1 MKRIRLFQISNGVGS
16 GNIGDE
22 LMAQEFWKLL
32 PGNVSLDVPTLPEAV
47 RFCGKYP
54 NPHRYFPVG
63 SRLTDLPQT
72 PGLLVG
78 DTPVAE
84 FEGLG
89 YPLQT
94 VGPAIS
100 AISRRGLPVDAISV
114 GVDRLHTPEARQ
126 LFAQHYAAIRSW
138 TVRSEACREAL
149 LDLGVAPERI
159 RVAADL
165 AWLFTPGTE
174 TDAWAAE
181 VWSRLGI
188 QIDRP
193 LLVVNVVH
201 HVDPS
206 EMAPK
211 RVLAEALD
219 RLAGES
225 GYQIAFLHNESRS
238 GPDFDAAATAGV
250 RAFMRETSVV
260 VPLAY
265 YTPQEMVS
273 LLRPAATVLSQRY
286 HMAIQAI
293 LAGTIPVCLMRGQ
306 KLSGLAREF
315 DLLTAAIDADVIV
328 ERVMESAARRPDRI
342 AALAGIRE
350 EHSIRAGEALSF
362 FREYA
367 EQGTPAPRRQA
378 PVRQV
383 VVIHL
388 GGLGDLVLASSLFSA
403 LRSKYGKA
411 SIHLLCRAPF
421 AQLPGLFP
429 CPPDQVTPVRLNPNV
444 HSQPSLTVAEALREL
459 EEQLG
464 ELRPDLV
471 LSAELEPTWLSWYL
485 ASRWQAPVNVA
496 CTRMEAPQG
505 LLPVLLQ
512 DAGLQPVD
520 FDGPAWHA
528 DMIEGDRYAQLA
540 KAVGIEDCPA
550 PRWTIIAEQDRQIT
564 AFLEAS
570 GIGSGEYAVCF
581 PLGAASTLV
590 KRWPVES
597 FASALEQATEGFA
610 TPVILT
616 GEAHELAALESHAA
630 YLRGRG
636 ATVAIFAGTADEMP
650 LLAGLLARAKFFLG
664 NDTGPAHIAQAYGTP
679 GAVVFGGGTWPHYRP
694 WGPGAVGVV
703 HPLPCFGCRWDCI
716 FGQPVCIEGV
726 TVESVV
732 RALQQAT
739 TNPTGPADVIAIAST
754 VAESVVKLA
763 TVWRTA
769 AEERLVKLEELSRTH
784 EVIATAAA
792 NRAQALDELD
802 RLFQGVETSR
812 ESVQAAANHR
822 LELIE
827 VISKELSD
835 LRSENSARLATIESA
850 DSLLHRQEDEIREL
864 REGYA
869 ARLVAIEE
877 ANALLQKQQ
886 REIGE
891 LREGHA
897 ARLVAI
903 EEANDFLRKQQRE
916 FEELR
921 DGYAARLIS
930 IEEANELLRKQER
943 EIAEL
948 REGYAARLGA
958 IEEANELLQKQQR
971 EIAELREGHAARLV
985 AIEEANVLLRS
996 QQEDLTRLRAETASL
1011 KAEDARQNAR
1021 IQELD
1026 VAATERLAALEHA
1039 NLLLSAANA
1048 ANGEQAGRLRMFE
1061 QAATERLAALEA
1073 TTVSLR
1079 AETARRTQLTA
1090 DLETVAAAQAEARR
1104 RQADERESWQKVLAE
1119 LRTELS
1125 RERTAR
1131 LAGHEELIL
1140 LRADLERVTAERD
1153 RYRRSTE
1160 ELALSEQDLR
1170 GQILAAESGTLLQS
1184 VFRSKTGK
1192 SH

>member
-32 PGNVSLDVPTLPEAV
+32 PGNVILDVPTLPEAV
-47 RFCGKYP
+47 RFRGKYP
-54 NPHRYFPVG
+54 NPHRYFPAG

-72 PGLLVG
+72 PGILVG

-181 VWSRLGI
+181 VWRGLGI
-188 QIDRP
+188 QPERP
-193 LLVVNVVH
+193 LLIVNAVH

-206 EMAPK
+206 DTAPK

-219 RLAGES
+219 RLARES
-225 GYQIAFLHNESRS
+225 SYQIAFLHNESRP
-238 GPDFDAAATAGV
+238 GPDFDAAAASDV

-315 DLLTAAIDADVIV
+315 GLLTAPIEADAIV
-328 ERVMESAARRPDRI
+328 ERVMESAARRSDRI
-342 AALAGIRE
+342 AALAEKRE
-350 EHSIRAGEALSF
+350 EHRVRAGEALSF
-362 FREYA
+362 FREYMA
-367 EQGTPAPRRQA
+367 QGA
-378 PVRQV
+378 PVPRLPAAVLQV

-388 GGLGDLVLASSLFSA
+388 GGLGDLVLASSLLSA
-403 LRSKYGKA
+403 LRRKYGEA
-411 SIHLLCRAPF
+411 SIRLLCRAPF
-421 AQLPGLFP
+421 AQLPSLFP
-429 CPPDQVTPVRLNPNV
+429 SPPDQVTPVRLNPNV
-444 HSQPSLTVAEALREL
+444 HSRPSLMVAEALREL

-464 ELRPDLV
+464 KLRPDLV

-485 ASRWQAPVNVA
+485 TSRWQAPVNVA
-496 CTRMEAPQG
+496 CTRLEAPQG

-512 DAGLQPVD
+512 EAGLQLVD
-520 FDGPAWHA
+520 FDGPTWHA

-540 KAVGIEDCPA
+540 KAVGIDDCPA
-550 PRWTIIAEQDRQIT
+550 PRWTINAEQDRQT
-564 AFLEAS
+564 SAFLEAS
-570 GIGSGEYAVCF
+570 GISGAFAVCF

-636 ATVAIFAGTADEMP
+636 ATIAVFAGTADEIL

-732 RALQQAT
+732 RAIQQAT
-739 TNPTGPADVIAIAST
+739 TNPTGPAEVIALAST
-754 VAESVVKLA
+754 IAESVVKLA

-784 EVIATAAA
+784 EVVATAAA

-835 LRSENSARLATIESA
+835 LRSENSARLETIESA
-850 DSLLHRQEDEIREL
+850 DNLLHRQEDEIREL

-886 REIGE
+886 LEIAE

-916 FEELR
+916 
-921 DGYAARLIS
+921 
-930 IEEANELLRKQER
+930 IE
-943 EIAEL
+943 EL
-948 REGYAARLGA
+948 REGYAARLVA
-958 IEEANELLQKQQR
+958 IEEANELLQKQQREIAELRDGHAARLVAIEEANALLQKQQR

-1039 NLLLSAANA
+1039 NLLLAAANA
-1048 ANGEQAGRLRMFE
+1048 ANGEQGNRLRMFE

-1073 TTVSLR
+1073 TTVTLR
-1079 AETARRTQLTA
+1079 AETARRTQLAA

-1119 LRTELS
+1119 LRAELS

-1140 LRADLERVTAERD
+1140 LRADLERVAAERD